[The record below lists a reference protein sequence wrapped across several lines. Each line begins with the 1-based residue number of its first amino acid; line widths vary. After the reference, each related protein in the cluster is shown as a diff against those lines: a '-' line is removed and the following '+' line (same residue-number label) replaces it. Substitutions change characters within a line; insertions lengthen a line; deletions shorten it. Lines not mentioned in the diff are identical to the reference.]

1 MEIHLSDQQKSA
13 TFRRLV
19 NRLRDRYGR
28 KSILREF
35 RERFRPTHSKSL
47 IDSAHDLKQFWE
59 LAHVSGAHLWI
70 SGTPPKEIYERLNI
84 QRLIGAKGLSILNVG
99 VGEGYCEMDLVERG
113 HSVDALD
120 VCDSAISKVDGYIRR
135 GYLAAP
141 DLPSRSY
148 DLIIHHLVA
157 QHMTHEDLREQLT
170 HLIRAL
176 KRDGLLA
183 MQFASSQSNSDLV
196 VSDSDEQVVMSGGVL
211 RSKDFMRDLIESCSG
226 TIAGLFNKEAWTN
239 SDCQYISAHI
249 VEKNI
254 AD

>member
-1 MEIHLSDQQKSA
+1 MEIHLPDQQKSA
-13 TFRRLV
+13 TMRLV
-19 NRLRDRYGR
+19 VSRLLDEYGR
-28 KSILREF
+28 KSVWREI
-35 RERFRPTHSKSL
+35 RERFRPSLSNSL
-47 IDSAHDLKQFWE
+47 IDSATDLKQFWE

-84 QRLIGAKGLSILNVG
+84 KELIDTKGLSILNVG
-99 VGEGYCEMDLVERG
+99 VGEGYCERDLVERG
-113 HSVDALD
+113 HLVDALD
-120 VCDSAISKVDGYIRR
+120 VCDSAIIKVVGFVRQ
-135 GYLAAP
+135 GYLASQ

-157 QHMTHEDLREQLT
+157 QHMTHEDLREQIT
-170 HLIRAL
+170 HLLRAL

-211 RSKDFMRDLIESCSG
+211 RSKDFMMDLIESCSG
-226 TIAGLFNKEAWTN
+226 TIAGLFDREAWTN

-249 VEKNI
+249 VKKNI